1 MGTIFPYV
9 EGLKFRKG
17 VEMSIYVSVNDLTVA
32 ALEDFT
38 FFFSMLQSGLSM
50 HWRAFL
56 SLEEWQSK
64 SRGERKRDHAK

>member
-17 VEMSIYVSVNDLTVA
+17 VEMPIYVSVNDLTVA

-38 FFFSMLQSGLSM
+38 FLLCSSLDYPM

>member
-38 FFFSMLQSGLSM
+38 FFF
-50 HWRAFL
+50 HYAPVWIIHA
-56 SLEEWQSK
+56 LEGVPK
-64 SRGERKRDHAK
+64 LGRVAI